1 MGEGMTR
8 PQGFALGWN
17 PVPLRGDTAMG
28 RAGRPR
34 AGRCGVGVG
43 LSATNPNASPAPST
57 LRLTTAPAL
66 ALTTLR
72 DLPG

>member
-43 LSATNPNASPAPST
+43 L
-57 LRLTTAPAL
+57 
-66 ALTTLR
+66 
-72 DLPG
+72 